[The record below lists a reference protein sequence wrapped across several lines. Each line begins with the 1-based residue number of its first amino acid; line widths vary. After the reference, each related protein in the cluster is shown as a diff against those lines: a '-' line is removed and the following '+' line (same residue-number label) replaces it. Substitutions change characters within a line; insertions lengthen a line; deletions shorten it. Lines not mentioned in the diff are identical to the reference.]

1 MRTHILKDLLIWR
14 KSMTLVKEIYLLT
27 ESLPSSENYGL
38 QNQMRRCAVSIP
50 SNIAEGA
57 GRNTPKEFCQFLRI
71 ATGSCYE
78 LETQL
83 LLLVELNFKILDDIQ
98 PALNNLTEIQK
109 MIYKFKNSLMSS

>member
-1 MRTHILKDLLIWR
+1 
-14 KSMTLVKEIYLLT
+14 MTLVKEIYLLT
-27 ESLPSSENYGL
+27 ETLPGSENYGL

-71 ATGSCYE
+71 ATGSYYE

-98 PALNNLTEIQK
+98 PAPK
-109 MIYKFKNSLMSS
+109 